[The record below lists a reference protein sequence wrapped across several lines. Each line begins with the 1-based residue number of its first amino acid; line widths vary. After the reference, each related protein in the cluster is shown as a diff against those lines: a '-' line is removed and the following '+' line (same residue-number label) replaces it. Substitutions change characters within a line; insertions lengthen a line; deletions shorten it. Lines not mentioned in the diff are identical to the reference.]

1 MDKESNNFNPGTEL
15 HTRGQNYKLLHL
27 NAYNAD
33 V

>member
-1 MDKESNNFNPGTEL
+1 MDNESNNFNPDIEL
-15 HTRGQNYKLLHL
+15 HAHGQNYKLLHL